1 MPDAILKNVPGMATA
16 APVPMLRADMLSE
29 RAFKEA
35 YVAHSRPCVI
45 KGAVSHWP
53 ATAKWHDREYLKR
66 VCGRGT
72 VSFWPHENHVSKKR
86 STPGVSNLPFADGV
100 DRLYDAGRGAMAA
113 IGCVTGTAEMSAD
126 LRDFSFFTEGE
137 LGFSYPPFRF
147 FIFRNAGS
155 SWHYHSFDE
164 TLMCQVAGTKKVG
177 LLDVDNPH
185 HKALRRIFFEEDYY
199 EDPSVFDVLAGESL
213 PWFSADLEQG
223 DALYIPPLW
232 WHGVIATSDGVGVT
246 TPVSWRSPPHV
257 IAANLRKMAAG
268 NIDLYGRFDTSQFCQ
283 LLDAARKLG
292 VERELEIAWS
302 RGAAEY
308 QALLVDQAG
317 VRVAP
322 KPAWPPI

>member
-1 MPDAILKNVPGMATA
+1 
-16 APVPMLRADMLSE
+16 
-29 RAFKEA
+29 
-35 YVAHSRPCVI
+35 
-45 KGAVSHWP
+45 
-53 ATAKWHDREYLKR
+53 
-66 VCGRGT
+66 
-72 VSFWPHENHVSKKR
+72 
-86 STPGVSNLPFADGV
+86 
-100 DRLYDAGRGAMAA
+100 MAA

-164 TLMCQVAGTKKVG
+164 TLMCQVVGTKKVG

-257 IAANLRKMAAG
+257 IADSLGKMAAG
-268 NIDLYGRFDTSQFCQ
+268 NLDFNGVFEPDQVRWLV
-283 LLDAARKLG
+283 DAARRLG
-292 VERELEIAWS
+292 LERELEIAWR
-302 RGAAEY
+302 RGVA
-308 QALLVDQAG
+308 QQQISVVDQAG
-317 VRVAP
+317 NRQPPQAS
-322 KPAWPPI
+322 WPPV